1 MEELII
7 GLRKVTGYQI
17 SMLIV
22 EMSSEFK
29 QSVDSLSSSSK
40 L

>member
-7 GLRKVTGYQI
+7 GLSKVTGYQI
-17 SMLIV
+17 NMLIV
-22 EMSSEFK
+22 EMFSEFK

-40 L
+40 F